1 LLHTKFEVFSI
12 SQSCPRAISIRKKK
26 IKKEENTNK
35 EEKAQKEELKDLLC
49 HIQED
54 IEDIKKRYRISEN

>member
-35 EEKAQKEELKDLLC
+35 EEKAQKEELKVYYVIFRKIL
-49 HIQED
+49 
-54 IEDIKKRYRISEN
+54 KT